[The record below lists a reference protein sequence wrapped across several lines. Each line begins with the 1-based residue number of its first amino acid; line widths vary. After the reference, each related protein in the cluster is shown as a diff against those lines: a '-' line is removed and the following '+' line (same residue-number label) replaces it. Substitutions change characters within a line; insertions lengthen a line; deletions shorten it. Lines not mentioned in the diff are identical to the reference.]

1 MTHRSS
7 RGLLCLCVAILS
19 FAPTSYGQ
27 QGNECPLP
35 PEVVKVNPRA
45 KDLFVVAP
53 LDSINTVKKAQAKLK
68 PLADYVRKCRPGWGD
83 DWGVLFV
90 TDAKLAGNK
99 DEVDRRYL
107 MDGSWER
114 GSVGSYDRKTSK
126 LWLMPIDPKT
136 KKWIVVPLG

>member
-1 MTHRSS
+1 MVNIRH
-7 RGLLCLCVAILS
+7 LLWLSVMIWS
-19 FAPTSYGQ
+19 FATTLYAQ
-27 QGNECPLP
+27 QGSECFLP
-35 PEVVKVNPRA
+35 SEVVKVHPKD

-68 PLADYVRKCRPGWGD
+68 PLADYVRRCRPDWGD

-90 TDAKLAGNK
+90 ADAKLAGNK

-114 GSVGSYDRKTSK
+114 GSVGSFDRKTKK
-126 LWLMPIDPKT
+126 LWLMPLDPKT
-136 KKWIVVPLG
+136 KKWILVPLD